1 MSLYGILC
9 VGLSFTYQLLYLLDA
24 TGFYSL
30 GLQALGIQVCR
41 ATGQELVLTSSFLV
55 EISCHHYLTM
65 HPIELGRFGF
75 VGWYYL
81 KFYIHLAA
89 RCYTIID

>member
-41 ATGQELVLTSSFLV
+41 ATGQELMDTSSR
-55 EISCHHYLTM
+55 ISKIRNHERERLRG
-65 HPIELGRFGF
+65 PP
-75 VGWYYL
+75 WL
-81 KFYIHLAA
+81 KV
-89 RCYTIID
+89 